1 MTAWWLID
9 DYIYVKISLDL
20 DVCFFYPFFQVKRGG
35 NKNITPY
42 ILFASEIRK
51 LVTDENKGASFGEI
65 SKLVGDKV
73 IFWIS

>member
-1 MTAWWLID
+1 MPD
-9 DYIYVKISLDL
+9 DKYYVKISLD
-20 DVCFFYPFFQVKRGG
+20 VCFSLYPFFQVKRGG

-73 IFWIS
+73 IF

>member
-1 MTAWWLID
+1 MYHLNIKDDIFRCHLTIFRCYLI
-9 DYIYVKISLDL
+9 IFVIL
-20 DVCFFYPFFQVKRGG
+20 FQVKRGG

-73 IFWIS
+73 IF

>member
-1 MTAWWLID
+1 MYIFLI
-9 DYIYVKISLDL
+9 L
-20 DVCFFYPFFQVKRGG
+20 FFQVKRGG